1 MLQRVI
7 FGTLPEKY
15 AGLSDLSAL
24 EVLALAPLVVLTIWV
39 GVAPRPFLQV
49 IETAIPALL
58 SR

>member
-15 AGLSDLSAL
+15 AGLADLSAL
-24 EVLALAPLVVLTIWV
+24 ELLALAPLVALTVWV
-39 GVAPRPFLQV
+39 GVAPRPFLMV
-49 IETAIPALL
+49 IESAIPALL